1 MEYHVPVL
9 LNEVLDL
16 LSVKLG
22 NIYIDGT
29 LGNGGHTL
37 EILKKGGEVYGI
49 DSDQNNLDLATS
61 RIVDSGYAVHF
72 HPIKGNFTDL
82 KQIISK
88 NISSPIHGILL
99 DLGLSSNQQKAS
111 GRGFSFN
118 DEQSL
123 DMRLDPA
130 TQELTAEKIINT
142 YSFEQLFNIFSKIA
156 QEKLSKPLA
165 QKIITKR
172 KSSPIKDG
180 ATLAKIIRDAYL
192 AKGIR
197 TKIDPSTKIFMALRI
212 VVNQEF
218 ENLKQFLDSTLH
230 TPSLNNATVCIIS
243 FHSGEDRIVK
253 QFIREHHPS
262 LITSHS
268 SKAIT
273 ATHKETAVN
282 PLSRSAVLRSY
293 RIN

>member
-9 LNEVLDL
+9 LNQVLDL
-16 LSVKLG
+16 LTVKPG
-22 NIYIDGT
+22 RVYIDGT

-49 DSDQNNLDLATS
+49 DSDQTNLDLATS
-61 RIVDSGYAVHF
+61 RIADSGYADHF

-123 DMRLDPA
+123 DMRLDPD
-130 TQELTAEKIINT
+130 TQELTAEKIVNT

-165 QKIITKR
+165 QKVITKR

-180 ATLAKIIRDAYL
+180 ATLAKVIRDAYL
-192 AKGIR
+192 AKGIH

-218 ENLKQFLDSTLH
+218 ENLRQFLDLTLH
-230 TPSLNNATVCIIS
+230 TPSLINATVCIIS

-253 QFIREHHPS
+253 QFVREHHPK

-273 ATHKETAVN
+273 ATHKETLAN

>member
-1 MEYHVPVL
+1 MEYHIPVL
-9 LNEVLDL
+9 LNQVLDL
-16 LSVKLG
+16 LAVEP
-22 NIYIDGT
+22 NHIYIDGT

-37 EILKKGGEVYGI
+37 EILKKGGIVYGI
-49 DSDQNNLDLATS
+49 DGDQTNLDLATS
-61 RIVDSGYAVHF
+61 RINAAGFGENF

-82 KQIISK
+82 SKIISQS
-88 NISSPIHGILL
+88 IDTPVSGLLL
-99 DLGLSSNQQKAS
+99 DLGLSSNQQKAT

-118 DEQSL
+118 DDQSL
-123 DMRLDPA
+123 DMRLDPDS
-130 TQELTAEKIINT
+130 QELTAEKIINT

-165 QKIITKR
+165 QRIITKR
-172 KSSPIKDG
+172 QSSPIKDG
-180 ATLAKIIRDAYL
+180 ATLAQVIRDAYKV
-192 AKGIR
+192 KGIR

-218 ENLKQFLDSTLH
+218 ENLRNFLDN
-230 TPSLNNATVCIIS
+230 SLTIPHLKNATICIIS

-262 LITSHS
+262 EITSTS
-268 SKAIT
+268 TKAIT
-273 ATHKETAVN
+273 ASHKETLEN

>member
-9 LNEVLDL
+9 LNQVLGL
-16 LSVKLG
+16 LSVEPG
-22 NIYIDGT
+22 RVYIDGT

-37 EILKKGGEVYGI
+37 EILKNGGEVYGI
-49 DSDQNNLDLATS
+49 DSDQSNLDLATA
-61 RIVDSGYAVHF
+61 RITKAGYKDKF
-72 HPIKGNFTDL
+72 HPIKGNFANLSQIL
-82 KQIISK
+82 KE
-88 NISSPIHGILL
+88 NINTPINGLLL
-99 DLGLSSNQQKAS
+99 DLGLSSNQQKEP

-118 DEQSL
+118 DPQSL
-123 DMRLDPA
+123 DMRLDPT

-165 QKIITKR
+165 QRIITKR
-172 KSSPIKDG
+172 QSSPIKDG
-180 ATLAKIIRDAYL
+180 TTLAQVIRDAYKV
-192 AKGIR
+192 KGIR

-218 ENLKQFLDSTLH
+218 ENLRHFLES
-230 TPSLNNATVCIIS
+230 SLDIPQLKNTTICIIS

-253 QFIREHHPS
+253 QFIREHHPNQ
-262 LITSHS
+262 ITSTS
-268 SKAIT
+268 SKAVT
-273 ATHKETAVN
+273 ASHQETLSN

>member
-9 LNEVLDL
+9 LSQVLGL
-16 LSVKLG
+16 LSVEPG
-22 NIYIDGT
+22 HIYIDGT

-37 EILKKGGEVYGI
+37 EILKQGGEVFGI
-49 DSDQNNLDLATS
+49 DNDQSNLDLATA
-61 RIVDSGYAVHF
+61 RIISAGFGDHF

-82 KQIISK
+82 SK
-88 NISSPIHGILL
+88 IVEQNINSPVSGLLL
-99 DLGLSSNQQKAS
+99 DLGLSSNQQKAT

-123 DMRLDPA
+123 DMRLDPT
-130 TQELTAEKIINT
+130 TQELTAEKIVNT

-172 KSSPIKDG
+172 QSSPIKDG
-180 ATLAKIIRDAYL
+180 ATLAKVIKDAYM

-197 TKIDPSTKIFMALRI
+197 TQIDPSTKIFMALRI

-218 ENLKQFLDSTLH
+218 ENLRHFLET
-230 TPSLNNATVCIIS
+230 SLNTPHLKSATICIIS

-262 LITSHS
+262 LITSTS

-273 ATHKETAVN
+273 ATYEETLVN
-282 PLSRSAVLRSY
+282 PLCRSAVLRSY